1 MVAVIAG
8 IPGRQAGLGMLGRRE
23 EGKREG
29 EAEESGEKGPEEGT
43 AELAEPYVP
52 KLDGP

>member
-1 MVAVIAG
+1 
-8 IPGRQAGLGMLGRRE
+8 MLGFPGDRQGWECWGGERRA
-23 EGKREG
+23 GRREG
-29 EAEESGEKGPEEGT
+29 EAEEPGEKGPEEGN